1 MTRTSATPRPL
12 RLGTRSSA
20 LATSQSGWVADH
32 LRAAGHEVELVP
44 VRTQGD
50 VSRASLSEIGGTGVF
65 ASALRDALRSGE
77 IDLAVHSLKDIPT
90 APEPGL
96 VIAAVPEREDPRDVL
111 VARDG
116 LTLAGLPAGSVIGT
130 GSPRRAAQLAELR
143 PDLVVRDIRGNV
155 DTRIGYVRDAELD
168 AVVLAR
174 AGLARLGRLADA
186 TEVLSPE
193 AMLPAPGQG
202 ALAVEC
208 REHDAALRALLV
220 EALEHPPTREAVDAE
235 RAVLASLEAGCTAP
249 VAALAEPAMPGSL
262 TLTVFV
268 ALRSEPQRH
277 VSTGPDPVALGRR
290 AAEHLLSRL
299 DPVDTGSHTT
309 GA

>member
-1 MTRTSATPRPL
+1 MTGTFATPRAL
-12 RLGTRSSA
+12 RLGTRASA

-32 LRAAGHEVELVP
+32 LRAAGHEVELVH
-44 VRTQGD
+44 VRTEGD
-50 VSRASLSEIGGTGVF
+50 ASRASLSEIGGAGVF
-65 ASALRDALRSGE
+65 ASALRDALRRGD

-116 LTLAGLPAGSVIGT
+116 LALSGLPAGSVVGT
-130 GSPRRAAQLAELR
+130 GSARRAAQLAEVR

-155 DTRIGYVRDAELD
+155 DTRIGYVRDGELD

-174 AGLARLGRLADA
+174 AGLARLGRLA
-186 TEVLSPE
+186 EVTDVLPLE
-193 AMLPAPGQG
+193 TMLPAPGQG

-208 REHDAALRALLV
+208 REDDATLRGLLV
-220 EALEHPPTREAVDAE
+220 DALEHPATRAAVDAE
-235 RAVLASLEAGCTAP
+235 RAVLAALEAGCTAP
-249 VAALAEPAMPGSL
+249 VAALAEPETPGTL

-277 VSTGPDPVALGRR
+277 VTTGPDPVMLGRR